1 MKLPLVSGKDML
13 KYLSKK
19 GFCVMRQRG
28 SHVSMHKKEPGRTII
43 VIVPMKG
50 EIKHGTL
57 LSILGQAGI
66 TREDFMK
73 EME

>member
-1 MKLPLVSGKDML
+1 
-13 KYLSKK
+13 
-19 GFCVMRQRG
+19 MRQRG